1 MSKFNNEKVLSPN
14 RVDSLIKTMLPVD
27 TDLEFPT
34 SLLST
39 RFSQSLLWQSM
50 LLIGQNQ
57 IQRNGLLFQAALT
70 NAELGK
76 QVTCIMK
83 KEFNRFPPTTDGMP
97 KMKPDNMAN
106 ITLKYCREY
115 RNIEDLLL
123 SFCDFPNDLLPDVLI
138 VNGLDEYFESKDNT
152 IQFCFAR
159 MLSLLSETVEYI
171 GRRKNTKSLLYV
183 SGQLINH
190 DAIDTPDLI
199 DLLKTWVHEV
209 WVLEGNSNRLVC
221 GTTQIQFSVLG
232 PDIFLKTI
240 KK

>member
-1 MSKFNNEKVLSPN
+1 
-14 RVDSLIKTMLPVD
+14 
-27 TDLEFPT
+27 
-34 SLLST
+34 
-39 RFSQSLLWQSM
+39 
-50 LLIGQNQ
+50 
-57 IQRNGLLFQAALT
+57 
-70 NAELGK
+70 
-76 QVTCIMK
+76 MK

-183 SGQLINH
+183 SY
-190 DAIDTPDLI
+190 TRVP
-199 DLLKTWVHEV
+199 W
-209 WVLEGNSNRLVC
+209 C
-221 GTTQIQFSVLG
+221 
-232 PDIFLKTI
+232 DIKI
-240 KK
+240 KMFYHYIIGERAANKP